1 LNHNSGSMVND
12 TIATE
17 VVQWGRRMPRSENAT
32 RVSNVADMG
41 HMKRVIT
48 EWIWDRVSKNFFAF
62 IENN

>member
-1 LNHNSGSMVND
+1 
-12 TIATE
+12 
-17 VVQWGRRMPRSENAT
+17 MPRSENAT